1 MSLQKALAIL
11 GLCAML
17 ILCIGLFADVAH
29 AQAAKETKNAAK
41 KVDKSLAS
49 KKGVSGALA
58 NGKKEDEKPEA
69 ATPVQMAIGIGSIF
83 VMIAVVKW
91 L

>member
-1 MSLQKALAIL
+1 MSVQKVLAIL

-17 ILCIGLFADVAH
+17 ILCIGIFADLAH
-29 AQAAKETKNAAK
+29 AQDTKNAAK
-41 KVDKSLAS
+41 KVDKNLA
-49 KKGVSGALA
+49 KKQGVKGALA
-58 NGKKEDEKPEA
+58 KGKKEEEKAKP
-69 ATPVQMAIGIGSIF
+69 ATPVQMAIGVGSIF

>member
-1 MSLQKALAIL
+1 MSVQKVLAIL

-17 ILCIGLFADVAH
+17 ILCIGIFADI
-29 AQAAKETKNAAK
+29 AQAQAKDTKNAAK
-41 KVDKSLAS
+41 KVDKDLASRKGVKGSLAKG
-49 KKGVSGALA
+49 KKG
-58 NGKKEDEKPEA
+58 EDVPDT
-69 ATPVQMAIGIGSIF
+69 ATPVEMAIGVGSIF